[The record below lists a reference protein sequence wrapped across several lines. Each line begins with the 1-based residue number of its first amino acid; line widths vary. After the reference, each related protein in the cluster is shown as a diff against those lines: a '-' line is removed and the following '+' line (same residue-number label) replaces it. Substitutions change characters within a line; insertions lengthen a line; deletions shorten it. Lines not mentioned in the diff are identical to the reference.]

1 MSQSKRSTSGSER
14 VQEFAVPG
22 VAIKEMEGFRVA
34 TVRHRGPSDEIGLA
48 FQRLLRL
55 LHQRRVRPIGP
66 MIVLRRDM
74 PRESTSAGET
84 SAAAVPVARDVR
96 GDAELRIEDLP
107 PAEVASLMFEG
118 TPTQVAEGYA
128 ILRRWI
134 EVEGFVRAG
143 PIREI
148 YSRDLSEL
156 PPGIVYMEI
165 QIPVRKKRP

>member
-1 MSQSKRSTSGSER
+1 M
-14 VQEFAVPG
+14 FIAAP
-22 VAIKEMEGFRVA
+22 
-34 TVRHRGPSDEIGLA
+34 LA
-48 FQRLLRL
+48 GRTDSPLDRFTRW
-55 LHQRRVRPIGP
+55 I
-66 MIVLRRDM
+66 
-74 PRESTSAGET
+74 
-84 SAAAVPVARDVR
+84 ARDVR